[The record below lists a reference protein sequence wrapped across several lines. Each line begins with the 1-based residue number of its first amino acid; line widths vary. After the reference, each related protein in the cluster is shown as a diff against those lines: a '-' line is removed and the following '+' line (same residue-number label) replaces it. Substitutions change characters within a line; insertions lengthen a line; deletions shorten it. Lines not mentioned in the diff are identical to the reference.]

1 MRVFSCEFG
10 PFKAKIR
17 VRFPLA
23 VPNFSRAQR
32 RFALHVSYLENPTVA
47 NIFRSSNPV
56 LKDKVFAGQIATGET
71 MSVQGT
77 DNKSCILLL
86 CVVATA
92 AWTLGLAHSEQPEA
106 AYPWMIGGLIGGLI
120 TCLVTIFKKEWS
132 ALSAP
137 IYALFEGLVLGG
149 ISAIFEKSYPGIAVQ
164 SVALTFGVLFV
175 LLMAYTTGLIRA
187 TRGFVL
193 GIICATGAIA
203 LVYAATMLM
212 RLFGFGGMSFL
223 YASTPLG
230 IGISVF
236 VVIIAALNLILDFD
250 MIERGAGM
258 GAPKYMEW
266 YGAFALMVTLI
277 WLYMEILRLLGKVRR
292 R

>member
-1 MRVFSCEFG
+1 LVEAIAVFD
-10 PFKAKIR
+10 
-17 VRFPLA
+17 L
-23 VPNFSRAQR
+23 
-32 RFALHVSYLENPTVA
+32 
-47 NIFRSSNPV
+47 
-56 LKDKVFAGQIATGET
+56 ATGFQKLPVGVLRIVGLRVDELLSLALVKSEVEEFRLDFFACVVCGVAVT
-71 MSVQGT
+71 AAGEVMTVQGT
-77 DNKSCILLL
+77 VNKTGILLL

-92 AWTLGLAHSEQPEA
+92 AWTWGLAHSEQPEA
-106 AYPWMIGGLIGGLI
+106 AFPWMLGGLFGGLI
-120 TCLVTIFKKEWS
+120 TCLVTVFKKEWS
-132 ALSAP
+132 PLSAP

-149 ISAIFEKSYPGIAVQ
+149 ISALFEKSYPGIAVQ

-175 LLMAYTTGLIRA
+175 LLLAYKTGLIRA

-193 GIICATGAIA
+193 GIVCATGAIA
-203 LVYAATMLM
+203 LVYAASMFM
-212 RLFGFGGMSFL
+212 GLFGLGGMSFL

-250 MIERGAGM
+250 MIERGASM